1 MLIWEEQMGG
11 GDGQTEQAQ
20 SAAPTNS
27 VQGLHS
33 HRVSFWAV
41 NRKIQTSTSK
51 TWHTEETSGHSLG
64 AWSLH
69 WICHPLKSAFHIL
82 ADERKEGQQN
92 P

>member
-51 TWHTEETSGHSLG
+51 TQKKHLGTHLGHGVFTGSVTHSSL
-64 AWSLH
+64 LF
-69 WICHPLKSAFHIL
+69 IF
-82 ADERKEGQQN
+82 
-92 P
+92 